1 MAFIKGQK
9 IFDFIREKA
18 LNGDDEAK
26 DLLRNLPNLNQDELD
41 KKLEGYSSTDTEND
55 DVDFLINDEKEAIN
69 GYNRALEKIS
79 DEKIKKIYNFI
90 INEEENHIKW
100 LTSIK
105 NGDIDE
111 ALNSINE
118 EEH

>member
-9 IFDFIREKA
+9 IFDSIKEKA
-18 LNGDDEAK
+18 LNGDNEAK
-26 DLLRNLPNLNQDELD
+26 DLLRNLPNIKQEELD
-41 KKLEGYSSTDTEND
+41 NKLKEYSSSNTENS
-55 DVDFLINDEKEAIN
+55 DVDFLISDEKEAIN
-69 GYNRALEKIS
+69 GYNRALENIS

-90 INEEENHIKW
+90 ISEEENHIKW

-111 ALNSINE
+111 ALKAINDE
-118 EEH
+118 EQ